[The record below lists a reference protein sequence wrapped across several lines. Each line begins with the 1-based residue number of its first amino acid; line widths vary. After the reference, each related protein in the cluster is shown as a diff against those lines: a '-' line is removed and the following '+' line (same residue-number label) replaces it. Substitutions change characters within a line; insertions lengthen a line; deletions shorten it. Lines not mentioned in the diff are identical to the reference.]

1 MKTEI
6 KLYGKLAKQFGSVYK
21 FANIKKGVDAV
32 SAINSIQKDFRQTI
46 LSHYKDGQ
54 HYEII
59 VNGKSLNAFE
69 ANKAKSKIRT
79 VEIVPCVLGRDPI
92 SISLFVAG
100 GLSTAAG
107 LGAFGAVSAAAAS
120 FFITLGLGLI
130 MAGITYLLTPIPENK
145 PKRQEATVKGESFL
159 FQGANNVTEQ
169 GTPVPLA
176 YGRLRI
182 GSRVVQTNIRNGD
195 INVRENPYQNPDS
208 DFFDGT
214 PDEYEQLLLE
224 QQAELV
230 RNLALTSALR
240 TS

>member
-59 VNGKSLNAFE
+59 VNGKSLDAFE
-69 ANKAKSKIRT
+69 ANKAKSKIKT
-79 VEIVPCVLGRDPI
+79 VEIVPCILGRDPI
-92 SISLFVAG
+92 SLFIVG

-107 LGAFGAVSAAAAS
+107 LGAFGAVSSAMAS

-182 GSRVVQTNIRNGD
+182 GSKVIQTSIRNGD

-214 PDEYEQLLLE
+214 ADEYEQYLFEQQKILLL
-224 QQAELV
+224 AAITRMRV
-230 RNLALTSALR
+230 
-240 TS
+240 

>member
-59 VNGKSLNAFE
+59 VNGKSLDAFE
-69 ANKAKSKIRT
+69 ANKAKSKIKT
-79 VEIVPCVLGRDPI
+79 VEIVPCVLGRDPVT
-92 SISLFVAG
+92 LTFLG
-100 GLSTAAG
+100 GALSTAAG
-107 LGAFGAVSAAAAS
+107 MGAFGAVSAGMAS

-145 PKRQEATVKGESFL
+145 PRQQEATVKGESFL